1 VSRAA
6 HAASA
11 ASRGGRVVAAAV
23 DDAVDEQGWRAQHLA
38 RGHAAVH
45 IPADPLRPAVLAR
58 SRSNAATS
66 RPSWA
71 AYPRRSPS
79 SSAFWRW
86 NSSSCMSQN
95 PSCRAGPR
103 PLWRRRGRAGGCRS
117 GGNGGTRTAQ
127 SRRAAVRPARSH
139 GRPAASTG
147 TRNRRTRGSHGRRAN
162 RGRDRLSH
170 PAAPG
175 PAGGRPVLRRRSRVT
190 TSGGYGADPA
200 GSAVWKPTRRRMRT
214 MWMRQGS
221 SWWISRIF
229 PTWLCCP

>member
-71 AYPRRSPS
+71 AYTRRSPS

-86 NSSSCMSQN
+86 NSSSCISQN

-117 GGNGGTRTAQ
+117 GGNGGTRTAH
-127 SRRAAVRPARSH
+127 SRRAAVRPARPH
-139 GRPAASTG
+139 GWPAASTALVIAVLEDHMAG
-147 TRNRRTRGSHGRRAN
+147 WRTADVIDFLIQRR
-162 RGRDRLSH
+162 RGRLAVVRSCVGGHGSQPPVGMVQIRLARRFGSRL
-170 PAAPG
+170 
-175 PAGGRPVLRRRSRVT
+175 AGG
-190 TSGGYGADPA
+190 
-200 GSAVWKPTRRRMRT
+200 
-214 MWMRQGS
+214 
-221 SWWISRIF
+221 
-229 PTWLCCP
+229 